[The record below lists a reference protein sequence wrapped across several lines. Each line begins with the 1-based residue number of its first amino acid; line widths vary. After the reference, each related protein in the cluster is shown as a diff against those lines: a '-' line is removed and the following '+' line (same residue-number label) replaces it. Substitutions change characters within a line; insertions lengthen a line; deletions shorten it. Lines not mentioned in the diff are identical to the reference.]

1 MGKKKDKALAARPTG
16 GMAIATDWP
25 VYEVLLSRD
34 WDKEGS
40 LASALVARE
49 SPRSG
54 KVATASFL
62 VDLACLGLK
71 STQVM
76 LFNDAAAYTAGLR
89 AHITGMMPMA
99 SADINLVAK
108 IVFTGVAYAE
118 SLGFKPDP
126 VFAQSR
132 YLIEEAN
139 PDGCFTPVPTG
150 GKDGK
155 PFFINGPN
163 DDPNKVIA
171 QLERAVGAGN
181 YNFLLGDGPP
191 DMF

>member
-1 MGKKKDKALAARPTG
+1 MGKKKGKEIAARPAG
-16 GMAIATDWP
+16 GMAIATGWP

-34 WDKEGS
+34 WDKSGE
-40 LASALVARE
+40 LASALVARK

-54 KVATASFL
+54 KVACASFL

-76 LFNDAAAYTAGLR
+76 LFNDEDAYHAGLR
-89 AHITGMMPMA
+89 AHITGMMPMVQ
-99 SADINLVAK
+99 SDIDLAAK
-108 IVFTGVAYAE
+108 IVLTGVQYAE
-118 SLGFKPDP
+118 GLGFKPDP

-132 YLIEEAN
+132 YLIEGAD
-139 PDGCFTPVPTG
+139 PDRHPTPVRTG

-155 PFFINGPN
+155 PLFINGPN
-163 DDPNKVIA
+163 DDVDKVLA

-181 YNFLLGDGPP
+181 YDILIGGPP